1 MGTVIAIDPRS
12 ALKAQAL
19 CNWGRQYERETG
31 KRDIPAEMGPDDG
44 WRSAYLVARIRKIEI
59 VNFRGIQRL
68 VWCPAP
74 GVNCLV
80 GPGDSGKSTVLDAI
94 DLCLGARRNV
104 QFSDADFFG
113 LDITTSISITLTLGD
128 LNDSMRTFESF
139 GSFLRGYRAD
149 TGTIEDEPSADTEVV
164 LSLNLTVASDLE
176 PLWTL
181 VSDRAAQQGIVKTLA
196 WKDRLALAPTRIGAL
211 ADFNLGWQRGSVLNH
226 ISEERADASAALL
239 KAARDARISFGDQAE
254 KQLGEALGIVTST
267 AQELG
272 VHIGTKAKALLD
284 SHSVSFGGGTIA
296 LHNEAGIPL
305 RSLGVGSTRLLVA
318 GLQRK
323 AADKASIVLSD
334 ELEYGLE
341 PHRIARFLGS
351 LGAKESNPLLQVFLT
366 THSPVALRE
375 LSGSQLFVVRR
386 GENGHEVR
394 AVGTSDGMQST
405 IRLYPEAFL
414 AGSVIICEGASEIGL
429 LRGLDLFRLDGGGV
443 SLAALGVALVDCG
456 GGGPDRP
463 YARAEVFQSL
473 GYRVMVVRDDDKS
486 PNPAIEQAFIQNG
499 GTVVAYRDGR
509 ALEDELFGSL
519 TPAACQ
525 RLIDYADELH
535 GDLIGEHLRTIS
547 ENTLTLQQVRDEIQN
562 TGALSAE
569 RRSILGKAARVR
581 KAGWFKSISWMEY
594 VAREIVAPDLCL
606 CDPGFRDLVGQVFKW
621 ADHGVR

>member
-1 MGTVIAIDPRS
+1 M
-12 ALKAQAL
+12 
-19 CNWGRQYERETG
+19 
-31 KRDIPAEMGPDDG
+31 
-44 WRSAYLVARIRKIEI
+44 ARIRKIEI
-59 VNFRGIQRL
+59 ANFRGIQKM

-74 GVNCLV
+74 GINCLI

-128 LNDSMRTFESF
+128 LDDSMRTLESF
-139 GSFLRGYRAD
+139 GSFLRGYRAN
-149 TGTIEDEPSADTEVV
+149 TGIVEDEPSADTEVV
-164 LSLNLTVASDLE
+164 LCLNLTVASDLE
-176 PLWTL
+176 PSWTL

-196 WKDRLALAPTRIGAL
+196 WKDRLVLAPTRIGAL
-211 ADFNLGWQRGSVLNH
+211 ADFNLGWQRGSVLNRL
-226 ISEERADASAALL
+226 SEERADASSALV
-239 KAARDARISFGDQAE
+239 KAARDARSAFGDQAE
-254 KQLGEALGIVTST
+254 QQLGEALGIVTTT
-267 AQELG
+267 AKELG

-284 SHSVSFGGGTIA
+284 SHSVSFGGGTIS
-296 LHNEAGIPL
+296 LHNETGIPL

-351 LGAKESNPLLQVFLT
+351 LGAKEADPLQVFLT

-375 LSGSQLFVVRR
+375 LSGNQLFVLRR
-386 GENGHEVR
+386 GENGHEAR
-394 AVGTSDGMQST
+394 PVGTDDGMQST

-414 AGSVIICEGASEIGL
+414 AGSVIVCEGASEIGL
-429 LRGLDLFRLDGGGV
+429 LRGLDLFRLDQGGM

-456 GGGPDRP
+456 GGEPDRP
-463 YARAEVFQSL
+463 YARAAVFQSL

-486 PNPAIEQAFIQNG
+486 PTAAIEQAFIQNG
-499 GTVVAYRDGR
+499 GAVVAYRAGR

-525 RLIDYADELH
+525 SLIGYANELH
-535 GDLIGEHLRTIS
+535 GDLIVEHLRTVS
-547 ENTLTLQQVRDEIQN
+547 NNTLTFQHVWDEIQN

-569 RRSILGKAARVR
+569 RRATIGQAARIR
-581 KAGWFKSISWMEY
+581 KAGWFKSISWMED
-594 VAREIVAPDLCL
+594 VARTIVAPDLHL
-606 CDPGFRDLVGQVFKW
+606 CDPGFRSLVDQVFGW
-621 ADHGVR
+621 ADHGAR